1 MFFFEKSVL
10 VGSVRYFE
18 VFGDIDSEGAGAN
31 KVAFKSDRVSADPV
45 GWCAEAYKMT
55 QADILYFAQIL
66 EAGAAAYKILGAFHL
81 RNDSLN
87 LAALTFSQLHGR
99 PFFAINSNYNYH
111 HYIKQRYLLQ

>member
-1 MFFFEKSVL
+1 
-10 VGSVRYFE
+10 
-18 VFGDIDSEGAGAN
+18 
-31 KVAFKSDRVSADPV
+31 VSADPV
-45 GWCAEAYKMT
+45 GWCGEAYKMT